1 LNTERRRNRAETT
14 PVPPTSQRHLH

>member
-14 PVPPTSQRHLH
+14 PVPPTSQLHLH